1 MPHALQVD
9 FADGCS
15 ALLLT
20 PVDRHQLRHRRRLA
34 LDAQGR
40 PCRMAWRTWDG
51 VDLPPGAVTD
61 SHEGPDGVTRPR
73 GEVVATDSSGRPL
86 RRLTATSGRVQRL
99 EGPVPVDE
107 VLAHVVTR
115 VYVVTP
121 HYLDQPLRDGLA
133 QGDIYRVPFRPRAT
147 TGEAP
152 AFLLANAHGVF
163 LLQAAPCGL
172 EWLTREQVALADGED
187 EDDAETADWGDWLA
201 DYADAVE
208 GGE

>member
-20 PVDRHQLRHRRRLA
+20 PVDRHRLRRRRRLA

-40 PCRMAWRTWDG
+40 PCRTAWRTWDG

-61 SHEGPDGVTRPR
+61 SHEGPDGATLAR
-73 GEVVATDSSGRPL
+73 GEVVTTDSSGRPL

-107 VLAHVVTR
+107 VLAHIVTR

-121 HYLDQPLRDGLA
+121 HYLDQPLRDSLA

-163 LLQAAPCGL
+163 LLQAAPCGVD
-172 EWLTREQVALADGED
+172 WLTREQVALPDGDE

-201 DYADAVE
+201 DYADD
-208 GGE
+208 GEEAE